1 MSTAWT
7 PGIASAGAVS
17 SAAIRARGCGL
28 RSVAPHS
35 IPSRRMSDEYSN
47 SPRTFGTPSARAGL
61 VPITPVARDVRR
73 GRGSERGGHG
83 DPASRSAASWTASTI
98 FA

>member
-1 MSTAWT
+1 M
-7 PGIASAGAVS
+7 S

-35 IPSRRMSDEYSN
+35 IPSRRRSEAYSN

-61 VPITPVARDVRR
+61 VPITPVRVTSGARV
-73 GRGSERGGHG
+73 GAAGVGHG
-83 DPASRSAASWTASTI
+83 DSASRSAASCTASTI